1 MPDSPSHQ
9 DLPGEPVDAPDTEL
23 PTDATAYLAATG
35 WGQEGQ
41 GSWSQ
46 SSFLLPLP
54 LPLPPPSADSPQ
66 LSPGSSSPH
75 ALQAREQVSG
85 QLLNLKLFPLYSAS
99 QAFPSGQGKKPHQK
113 NISLLIWVPTAF
125 LNGIPTPQACSLSL
139 PPHTLTATSGSLP
152 GSVGPGLGSEASA
165 SFLSLS

>member
-1 MPDSPSHQ
+1 MPLTQSCQQMPPPTWLPQDGARRDRAAGPSPASCSPSPCPSPHPA
-9 DLPGEPVDAPDTEL
+9 LT
-23 PTDATAYLAATG
+23 
-35 WGQEGQ
+35 
-41 GSWSQ
+41 
-46 SSFLLPLP
+46 
-54 LPLPPPSADSPQ
+54 PPSSP
-66 LSPGSSSPH
+66 PGAAAH
-75 ALQAREQVSG
+75 M
-85 QLLNLKLFPLYSAS
+85 LLNLKLFPLYAAS